1 MDRIVQ
7 ADHDLDFGT
16 YARKLLL
23 EKEGRLIHYIPYQ
36 KIIYGLERYI
46 GHDQRQFLLAEIV
59 QKTLLYIDS
68 WLETF
73 LQKKTLEEYF

>member
-7 ADHDLDFGT
+7 ADHDLDFDK
-16 YARKLLL
+16 YAHRLLL
-23 EKEGRLIHYIPYQ
+23 EKEGRLIHYRPYQ

-46 GHDQRQFLLAEIV
+46 GHDQRQFLLAGIV

>member
-7 ADHDLDFGT
+7 ADHDLDFDK
-16 YARKLLL
+16 YAHKLLL
-23 EKEGRLIHYIPYQ
+23 EKEEQLIHYIPYQ
-36 KIIYGLERYI
+36 KIIYDLEKYI
-46 GHDQRQFLLAEIV
+46 DRDQQRFLLAEIV